1 MGVRK
6 PRLCAV
12 KYSLDSLCTYL
23 GDMTVMAPIQ
33 GLLSEDI
40 HIHVTFCT
48 GTYLQHIWT
57 RQSDY
62 PFACHKTWVSH
73 PILSKAVYRAK
84 NRIHIQ
90 YPNAKDR
97 GKLIILSLLFQP
109 DTTAEEFVKQSC
121 KRGARNVY
129 CIEDWNAI
137 VSSTFTPTI
146 AMEYRVGKLKFLL
159 PYQNHYDYRTYLI
172 VTSRHACT
180 VSVQ

>member
-1 MGVRK
+1 M
-6 PRLCAV
+6 
-12 KYSLDSLCTYL
+12 
-23 GDMTVMAPIQ
+23 
-33 GLLSEDI
+33 
-40 HIHVTFCT
+40 TFCT

-159 PYQNHYDYRTYLI
+159 LAIPKSLWLQNISNCHFSPCMYSI
-172 VTSRHACT
+172 CT
-180 VSVQ
+180 VNYIYATFFRTALKHFRPHLHAQQSVKM